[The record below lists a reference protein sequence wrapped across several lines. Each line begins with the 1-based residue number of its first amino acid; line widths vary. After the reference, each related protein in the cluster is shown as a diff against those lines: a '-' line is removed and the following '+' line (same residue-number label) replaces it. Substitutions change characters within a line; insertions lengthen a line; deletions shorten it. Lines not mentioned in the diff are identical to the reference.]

1 MILIRGNK
9 YIEDVRQLRSLRIKD
24 RAAFTAF
31 FKTVMKEYDIS
42 QRTLYRDMK
51 AKKTPGLRK
60 IRKDSGK
67 FRSRM
72 TPKQLKIMSE
82 AMDSGM
88 TKQDAVKLA
97 EDKTKKRISFR
108 VSSRTKNIP
117 PLPDGAKT
125 NFDDNIKPFLE
136 KLCGYNLM
144 SPKSVIKLKLG
155 KLSFSVNK
163 EDLSDI
169 ILILTNAFNRS
180 NENNS
185 IPLDKNELFRK
196 KIFQLLEFNIK
207 LAEESSDL
215 KSLESITRM
224 YNSIQEEH
232 DLGTDFELVYKL
244 CSALRP
250 GISRPEIIS
259 MIKQFSKQ

>member
-1 MILIRGNK
+1 MMILIRGTK
-9 YIEDVRQLRSLRIKD
+9 YIEDIRQLRSLKLKD
-24 RAAFTAF
+24 KAAYFAF

-51 AKKTPGLRK
+51 SKKTPGLRK
-60 IRKDSGK
+60 TRKDSGK
-67 FRSRM
+67 FRSKMSLSQQR
-72 TPKQLKIMSE
+72 IMSE
-82 AMDSGM
+82 AMESGL
-88 TKQDAVKLA
+88 TKQAAVKLA
-97 EDKTKKRISFR
+97 EERAKKKVSAR
-108 VSSRTKNIP
+108 VANRTKLISVP
-117 PLPDGAKT
+117 VT

-144 SPKSVIKLKLG
+144 SPKSAIKLKLG
-155 KLSFSVNK
+155 KLSFSVVK

-185 IPLDKNELFRK
+185 IPLDKNELFKK
-196 KIFQLLEFNIK
+196 KIFQLLEYNIK
-207 LAEESSDL
+207 LAEENSDL

-224 YNSIQEEH
+224 YNSIQEDH

>member
-1 MILIRGNK
+1 MKLIRGNK
-9 YIEDVRQLRSLRIKD
+9 YIEDIRQLKSLKLKD
-24 RAAFTAF
+24 KAAYFAF
-31 FKTVMKEYDIS
+31 FKTIMNEYGIS

-51 AKKTPGLRK
+51 SKKTPGLRK
-60 IRKDSGK
+60 IRKDAGK
-67 FRSRM
+67 
-72 TPKQLKIMSE
+72 LKSKMSLTQQRIMSE
-82 AMDSGM
+82 AMESGL
-88 TKQDAVKLA
+88 TKQAAVKLA
-97 EDKTKKRISFR
+97 EEKAKRK
-108 VSSRTKNIP
+108 VSSRVASRTP
-117 PLPDGAKT
+117 PISVSST
-125 NFDDNIKPFLE
+125 NFDGNIKPFLE
-136 KLCGYNLM
+136 ILCGYNLM
-144 SPKSVIKLKLG
+144 SPKSAIKLKLG
-155 KLSFSVNK
+155 KLSFSVKK

-196 KIFQLLEFNIK
+196 KIFQLLEYNIK

-224 YNSIQEEH
+224 YNSIQEDH

-244 CSALRP
+244 CSSLKP

-259 MIKQFSKQ
+259 MIKQFAKE

>member
-1 MILIRGNK
+1 MRGTK
-9 YIEDVRQLRSLRIKD
+9 YIEDVKKLRSLKLKD
-24 RAAFTAF
+24 SSAYHAF

-67 FRSRM
+67 FRSSM
-72 TPKQLKIMSE
+72 TPNQLKIMSE
-82 AMDSGM
+82 AMESGM
-88 TKQDAVKLA
+88 TKKDAVKLA

-108 VSSRTKNIP
+108 VSSRTKSKPIK
-117 PLPDGAKT
+117 DGSKT
-125 NFDDNIKPFLE
+125 HFADNIKPFLE

-144 SPKSVIKLKLG
+144 SPRSVIKLKLG
-155 KLSFSVNK
+155 KLSFSVSK

-196 KIFQLLEFNIK
+196 KIFQLLEYNIK

-244 CSALRP
+244 CSALKP